1 MTAAVAAQALV
12 TEAEAVTAGAA
23 AVAMVVRVEKDLET
37 ATEVALVAKMVG
49 RAEPAFGQQPG

>member
-12 TEAEAVTAGAA
+12 TEAVTAGAA